1 MAWPARD
8 DPKYQERKD
17 AYNARRRKRRE
28 DPEYVQRAKVR
39 RAAQIARRKAK
50 AKEDNK

>member
-8 DPKYQERKD
+8 DPKYQAYKD

-28 DPEYVQRAKVR
+28 DPEYVKRANA
-39 RAAQIARRKAK
+39 RARAQIARRRAK
-50 AKEDNK
+50 AKEDNE